1 MLSYTACY
9 TKTESGYTG
18 QLLEWP
24 EVITEGETI
33 EDCREMLE
41 DAAREMIEVYKE
53 DKMSIP
59 QGHVFFEC
67 LSIFLGVVYRKQGA
81 TAPGRPLTI
90 SPPNCLPSP

>member
-24 EVITEGETI
+24 EIITEGATI

-53 DKMSIP
+53 DKLDIP
-59 QGHVFFEC
+59 KGHV
-67 LSIFLGVVYRKQGA
+67 SDIG
-81 TAPGRPLTI
+81 
-90 SPPNCLPSP
+90 